1 MSLLFCCKVLF
12 YFKVLFYCKVNPLYK
27 KLTIF
32 KTPGKRLLKF
42 LENTMNVTNVLEEE
56 IALFIAPAKI
66 SDRERSISPC
76 SFYG

>member
-32 KTPGKRLLKF
+32 KTPGTSKKKI
-42 LENTMNVTNVLEEE
+42 TE
-56 IALFIAPAKI
+56 IP
-66 SDRERSISPC
+66 
-76 SFYG
+76 